1 MDEIQNE
8 SNNDPRFLCITKGA
22 EFYAGADRLSI
33 LVNCANSPGALYQ
46 MIAKISALGI
56 NMVKLESIP
65 IPGTNFAY
73 RFFMDLECNLHQ
85 EGVLG
90 LLCELE
96 HSCDSFM
103 LLGNY
108 TELIG

>member
-1 MDEIQNE
+1 MV
-8 SNNDPRFLCITKGA
+8 T
-22 EFYAGADRLSI
+22 
-33 LVNCANSPGALYQ
+33 CANSPGALYQ

-65 IPGTNFAY
+65 IPGTNFSY

-96 HSCDSFM
+96 RTCDSFL

-108 TELIG
+108 SEIVG